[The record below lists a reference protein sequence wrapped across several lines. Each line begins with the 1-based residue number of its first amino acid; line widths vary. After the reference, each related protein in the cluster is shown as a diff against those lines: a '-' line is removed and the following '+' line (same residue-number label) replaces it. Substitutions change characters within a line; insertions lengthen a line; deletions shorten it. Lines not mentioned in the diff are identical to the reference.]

1 MRDHNKAFCR
11 LVAEN
16 LDCPAPVFE
25 FGSYQVE
32 GQEGYANLREVFVGK
47 TYVGC
52 DMRPGPGV
60 DRVEDVTAIGLP
72 DGSAGTV
79 LCIETFEHVF
89 EVQRAFTEVFRLLR
103 PGGVFVITTPLN
115 FRIHGYPDDYWRITP
130 SCLRRMLSPYAA
142 RVSGYQGYHA
152 FPHTVMGVAIKD
164 PAGNAAGGLERLVG
178 AYHSWLDRTEACLP
192 LEDKVRRRL
201 SRMYRSKGERRAIA
215 DYYKADF
222 TIDLGEGFSTRP
234 RPGTPIHTAAAG

>member
-1 MRDHNKAFCR
+1 M
-11 LVAEN
+11 
-16 LDCPAPVFE
+16 
-25 FGSYQVE
+25 
-32 GQEGYANLREVFVGK
+32 
-47 TYVGC
+47 
-52 DMRPGPGV
+52 
-60 DRVEDVTAIGLP
+60 
-72 DGSAGTV
+72 

>member
-16 LDCPAPVFE
+16 LDCPGPVFE
-25 FGSYQVE
+25 FGSYQVD
-32 GQEGYANLREVFVGK
+32 GQEGYANLRGMFVGK
-47 TYVGC
+47 TYIGC

-60 DRVEDVTAIGLP
+60 DRVEDVTAISLP
-72 DGSAGTV
+72 DRSAGTV

-89 EVQRAFTEVFRLLR
+89 EVHRAFTEVFRLLQ

-130 SCLRRMLSPYAA
+130 NCLRRMLSPYAA

-152 FPHTVMGVAIKD
+152 FPHTVMGVGIKE
-164 PAGNAAGGLERLVG
+164 PAGDAAAQLEKLVR
-178 AYHSWLDRTEACLP
+178 AYQSWLDRTEASLP
-192 LEDKVRRRL
+192 LEDKVRRRF
-201 SRMYRSKGERRAIA
+201 SRIYRSKGERRAIA

-222 TIDLGEGFSTRP
+222 TIDHDERFSTRP
-234 RPGTPIHTAAAG
+234 RPGTPIHTAAAW

>member
-11 LVAEN
+11 LVAETIE
-16 LDCPAPVFE
+16 CPGPVFE

-32 GQEGYANLREVFVGK
+32 GQEGYANLRSLFPGRE
-47 TYVGC
+47 YVGC

-89 EVQRAFTEVFRLLR
+89 EVRRAFDEVFRVLA
-103 PGGVFVITTPLN
+103 PGGVFVITSPLN

-130 SCLRRMLSPYAA
+130 SCLRRMLEPYGV
-142 RVSGYQGYHA
+142 RVSGYQGYKA
-152 FPHTVMGVAIKD
+152 FPHTVMGIGIKSPLPRD
-164 PAGNAAGGLERLVG
+164 GAARASKMVSGYVDWAQRAEASLPARKKL
-178 AYHSWLDRTEACLP
+178 
-192 LEDKVRRRL
+192 RRL
-201 SRMYRSKGERRAIA
+201 ASRIYRSKGERRQVA
-215 DYYKADF
+215 DYYAVALQVDVAAAPERN
-222 TIDLGEGFSTRP
+222 GGRE
-234 RPGTPIHTAAAG
+234 TPIPTAA